1 MSSEVEESRKPG
13 LSTRRV
19 LLLVLIVGL
28 GAGVVAYSIGDTL
41 AANAAQSAQNIQTN
55 GAYPAFGPRWEGDNH
70 GQYGLNHT
78 GTRLSF
84 RALSTVNNVTI
95 TGFSIVD
102 ASHISVTL
110 AWTGSGSSPALTIV
124 GAATRL
130 SGSNTLAAGW
140 GSPTTVSISM
150 VGTGA
155 LSSTSTCLRVLV
167 VPFTGP

>member
-1 MSSEVEESRKPG
+1 MSTEVQPFGKRG

-55 GAYPAFGPRWEGDNH
+55 GAYPAIGPRWEGGHH
-70 GQYGLNHT
+70 GQYGLNRT

-84 RALSTVNNVTI
+84 RALSTVNNVSI

-102 ASHISVTL
+102 PNHISVTL
-110 AWTGSGSSPALTIV
+110 AWAGSGSAPPLTIV
-124 GAATRL
+124 GAAPGL

-140 GSPTTVSISM
+140 GS
-150 VGTGA
+150 
-155 LSSTSTCLRVLV
+155 
-167 VPFTGP
+167 